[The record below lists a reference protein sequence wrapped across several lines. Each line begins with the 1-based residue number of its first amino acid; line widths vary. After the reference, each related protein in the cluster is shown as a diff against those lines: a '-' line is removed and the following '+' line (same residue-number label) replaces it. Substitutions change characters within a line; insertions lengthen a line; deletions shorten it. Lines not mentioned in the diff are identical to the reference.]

1 MWPTYV
7 MHVGKVNDEGISLDT
22 TINTRLF
29 SVCGLATRQRVSL
42 TMQGCDELT
51 ENKKDELFKNSI
63 QAYVQYP
70 KELKKKGKK
79 VAMKIISHAWRS
91 YNSKLVKIWR
101 DQDTPFDKYKDLPK
115 EDCVRFVEKCESE
128 NFAMNSQYMQWLRS
142 QNELDHH
149 LSNTGYAEK
158 QRKWQQEDERLA
170 QQGLENPYHKFC
182 GSVGPF
188 MRAHSKLTESGDVSF
203 CS

>member
-1 MWPTYV
+1 VISWPKIKRTNSS
-7 MHVGKVNDEGISLDT
+7 KS
-22 TINTRLF
+22 
-29 SVCGLATRQRVSL
+29 
-42 TMQGCDELT
+42 
-51 ENKKDELFKNSI
+51 SI

-115 EDCVRFVEKCESE
+115 EDCVWFVEKCESE

-149 LSNTGYAEK
+149 LSNTDYAEK

-170 QQGLENPYHKFC
+170 QQGLENPYHEFC
-182 GSVGPF
+182 GWVGPF
-188 MRAHSKLTESGDVSF
+188 MRAHSKLTESGDELDHHLGGGSKGLEGEQQRLKWWEGKWRPHQGPANQGAMRQ